1 MDTLAVVDKGLLEH
15 CAVMGGLGAGPL
27 FRLRRGEAAFSLLAL
42 VEGRFSF
49 ESVRSTEAILG
60 ALLLL
65 LLVTSSE
72 IWPSM
77 GCPRLYSALW
87 KGELLEL
94 LFIFLTWLDE
104 ANLGD
109 ENKAAGLLIG
119 S

>member
-27 FRLRRGEAAFSLLAL
+27 LRLRRGEAAFSLLAL
-42 VEGRFSF
+42 VEGRFSL

-72 IWPSM
+72 MWPSM
-77 GCPRLYSALW
+77 GNCEWPYSALR
-87 KGELLEL
+87 KGEPLLL
-94 LFIFLTWLDE
+94 LFKFLT
-104 ANLGD
+104 
-109 ENKAAGLLIG
+109 
-119 S
+119 